1 MAKNKSFEDFVAK
14 HSNESETPTFDPE
27 TEIQEWQVALDL
39 LYAAIENYVLP
50 YKESGNINLKL
61 VPTTLHEELLG
72 AYRVNKGVLMV
83 GNAKY
88 IIAPVGTM
96 LIGSKGRVD
105 VLGPA
110 GTGMLA
116 LVRGDGPK
124 INFRVTI
131 GSQATPPIKHL
142 ESEKS
147 ELPWEWK
154 IVSNKPPYTYT
165 ELTENNFLSLLM
177 ELAA

>member
-14 HSNESETPTFDPE
+14 HSTGSEASTFDPE
-27 TEIQEWQVALDL
+27 NEIQEWKLALDS
-39 LYAAIENYVLP
+39 LYASIEKYVLP
-50 YKESGNINLKL
+50 YKEGGSIALKF

-72 AYRVNKGVLMV
+72 TYQVNKGVLTV
-83 GNAKY
+83 GNTKY
-88 IIAPVGTM
+88 ILAPVGTM

-116 LVRGDGPK
+116 LVKGDGPK
-124 INFRVTI
+124 INIRITI
-131 GSQATPPIKHL
+131 GSQATPPVDHL
-142 ESEKS
+142 DAEKAK
-147 ELPWEWK
+147 LPWKWN

-177 ELAA
+177 DLAA

>member
-14 HSNESETPTFDPE
+14 HSTGSETPTFDPE
-27 TEIQEWQVALDL
+27 KEIQEWQVALDS
-39 LYAAIENYVLP
+39 LYALIESFVLP
-50 YKESGNINLKL
+50 YKEAGSVALKF
-61 VPTTLHEELLG
+61 VPTTLHEESLG
-72 AYRVNKGVLMV
+72 AYKVNKGVLTV

-88 IIAPVGTM
+88 ILAPVGTM

-105 VLGPA
+105 VLGPT

-124 INFRVTI
+124 INVRVTI
-131 GSQATPPIKHL
+131 GSEATPSVDKF

-147 ELPWEWK
+147 KLPWKWK
-154 IVSNKPPYTYT
+154 VVSNKPPYTYM

>member
-14 HSNESETPTFDPE
+14 HSTESEASTFDSE
-27 TEIQEWQVALDL
+27 KEIQEWQTALDS
-39 LYAAIENYVLP
+39 LYALVESYVLP
-50 YKESGNINLKL
+50 YNEAGSVALKL
-61 VPTTLHEELLG
+61 VPTFLHEESLG
-72 AYRVNKGVLMV
+72 TYQVNKGVLTV

-88 IIAPVGTM
+88 ILAPVGTM

-124 INFRVTI
+124 INVRVTI
-131 GSQATPPIKHL
+131 GNEATPPLDSL

-147 ELPWEWK
+147 KLPWKWK
-154 IVSNKPPYTYT
+154 VVSNKPPYTYV

-177 ELAA
+177 ELGA

>member
-14 HSNESETPTFDPE
+14 HSTESEAPTFDPE
-27 TEIQEWQVALDL
+27 NEIQEWRAALDS
-39 LYAAIENYVLP
+39 LYVSIENYVLP
-50 YKESGNINLKL
+50 YKETGSIDLKL
-61 VPTTLHEELLG
+61 VTTTLHEELLG
-72 AYRVNKGVLMV
+72 AYKVNKGVLMV

-88 IIAPVGTM
+88 ILAPVGTM

-131 GSQATPPIKHL
+131 GSQAVPPVKKI
-142 ESEKS
+142 ESEKI
-147 ELPWEWK
+147 ELPWKWK
-154 IVSNKPPYTYT
+154 IVSNKPPYIYT
-165 ELTENNFLSLLM
+165 DLNENNFLSLLM
-177 ELAA
+177 EIGA